1 MGWRNVINFILLMS
15 NFVFGFVYQMQSSGP
30 IQAVQCFSL
39 IQFFISACVNRIAA
53 ASWNVPTGWNMP
65 ISCYTQVCRLCRLR
79 YICCWIVHPFRTNFL
94 VISIG
99 RNMAKLFIIKPCWGK
114 KKRLWPKKVLC
125 MTRKYKTCS
134 HVLHSFALSQI
145 FPCTHISWETNH
157 ISWIQF

>member
-1 MGWRNVINFILLMS
+1 MS
-15 NFVFGFVYQMQSSGP
+15 NIVFGFVYQMQSSGP
-30 IQAVQCFSL
+30 IQAVLCFSL

-114 KKRLWPKKVLC
+114 KRDFDPKRYCVWLEN
-125 MTRKYKTCS
+125 TRRMQSC
-134 HVLHSFALSQI
+134 FALLCFEPDLSLYS
-145 FPCTHISWETNH
+145 HKLRN
-157 ISWIQF
+157 

>member
-1 MGWRNVINFILLMS
+1 MS

-114 KKRLWPKKVLC
+114 KRDFDPKRYCVWLENTRRMQSCFAFLC
-125 MTRKYKTCS
+125 FEPDLSLYS
-134 HVLHSFALSQI
+134 HKLR
-145 FPCTHISWETNH
+145 N
-157 ISWIQF
+157 

>member
-1 MGWRNVINFILLMS
+1 MS

-53 ASWNVPTGWNMP
+53 ASWNVPMGWNMP
-65 ISCYTQVCRLCRLR
+65 ISCYTQVCRLCHLR

-114 KKRLWPKKVLC
+114 KRDFDPKRYCVWLENTRRMQSCFAFLC
-125 MTRKYKTCS
+125 FEPDLSLYS
-134 HVLHSFALSQI
+134 HKLR
-145 FPCTHISWETNH
+145 N
-157 ISWIQF
+157 